1 MSREKVPVYRKLR
14 PWDQIYLSAGL
25 KTYREKVEQIIIMLK
40 EAGFQ
45 FVTFEELTDIM
56 NKDRAKSPV

>member
-1 MSREKVPVYRKLR
+1 VPVYRRLR

-25 KTYREKVEQIIIMLK
+25 NTYREKVEQIIIMLK

-45 FVTFEELTDIM
+45 FVTFEELAEIM
-56 NKDRAKSPV
+56 NEDRVCTPS